1 MLTPAAGDRQPE
13 PATPEPP
20 DAPAEHAPTAPTGA
34 PGGPGADGA
43 GEVDLPGDE
52 REEREEGEV
61 GREGRG
67 AAADALVLSDEVV
80 LAELYPALRRLAAVV
95 APPEAEPDDL
105 VQEAVS
111 RALRKG
117 SLGRLDN
124 PGAYLRR
131 AIVNLAANER
141 RRLGRWRRARNRA
154 VRSPADDGQPEAYP
168 SDLADLLRLP
178 PATRAALWLV
188 DVEGRGFDEVA
199 ELLGTTN
206 EAVRARAS
214 RARRALRQTMTEEE
228 R

>member
-1 MLTPAAGDRQPE
+1 VLIPGTAR
-13 PATPEPP
+13 PP
-20 DAPAEHAPTAPTGA
+20 DAEPGAVSDAVSDAAPDGVEA
-34 PGGPGADGA
+34 PG
-43 GEVDLPGDE
+43 E
-52 REEREEGEV
+52 R
-61 GREGRG
+61 RG
-67 AAADALVLSDEVV
+67 AVVGSDDALF
-80 LAELYPALRRLAAVV
+80 AELYPALRRLAAMV

-117 SLGRLDN
+117 PLTRLDN

-131 AIVNLAANER
+131 AVVNLAANER
-141 RRLGRWRRARNRA
+141 RRLGRWRRARIRA
-154 VRSPADDGQPEAYP
+154 VRPPSDDGQPAAYP

-178 PATRAALWLV
+178 PETRAALWLV
-188 DVEGRGFDEVA
+188 DVEGRSFDEVA

-214 RARRALRQTMTEEE
+214 RARRALRQTITEEE